1 MGLGTIQNTS
11 YKKKKTTKK
20 KTKRK
25 LQVDISHKRKKTL
38 LKYARRL

>member
-11 YKKKKTTKK
+11 YKKKNTKK
-20 KTKRK
+20 KTKHK